1 MATGRWRAL
10 AWRTAGLISFLGTAS
25 VAIDAH
31 AQSIERGRQL
41 YENHCT
47 VCHTA
52 QIHGRKQRNGLTTAD
67 LREIVDR
74 WQTSQKLRW
83 SREDIDDVVRFLA
96 VTRYD
101 LSTEA
106 GQAERVAAGRLR
118 P

>member
-1 MATGRWRAL
+1 
-10 AWRTAGLISFLGTAS
+10 
-25 VAIDAH
+25 VAVDVH
-31 AQSIERGRQL
+31 AQSVERGRQL

-52 QIHGRKQRNGLTTAD
+52 QIHSRKNRTGLTTAD

-83 SREDIDDVVRFLA
+83 SREEIDDVVRFLA

-101 LSTEA
+101 LSTQA
-106 GQAERVAAGRLR
+106 GRPEQVAAARQSR
-118 P
+118 